1 MLASIV
7 KTKKKKSKPT
17 NKNMTKFK
25 ILFIGT
31 GTMILEFKKIG
42 FIKHLAFSTIQRW
55 QKIKISLAGML
66 GQVSG

>member
-1 MLASIV
+1 
-7 KTKKKKSKPT
+7 
-17 NKNMTKFK
+17 MTKFK

-42 FIKHLAFSTIQRW
+42 FIKHLAFSTTQRW

>member
-1 MLASIV
+1 
-7 KTKKKKSKPT
+7 
-17 NKNMTKFK
+17 MTKFK